1 MSTEPKPVDRIH
13 PNIGRTMTRHD
24 DMPGAIVSQ
33 AGEHYIIR
41 WQDGRETP
49 VKVETLAAADRAHLA
64 DMGRRVPV
72 KQPVKAAA
80 APARASP
87 TADMI
92 HKIVFANASGM
103 KDLKT
108 RAREALA
115 EMDLIRAGVKPAP
128 LTATETA
135 RILETCRNA
144 DPVPHCPTPPD
155 AASTAPVS
163 AYPHRKANA
172 TGLNRTATGRLRSGS
187 PWAKSGVA
195 SARCSSVG
203 GRQGSRRTS
212 RW

>member
-144 DPVPHCPTPPD
+144 DPVHLSAAEHAKILARLQGGSEDGKPTYD
-155 AASTAPVS
+155 EQVAAHVE
-163 AYPHRKANA
+163 
-172 TGLNRTATGRLRSGS
+172 RLRPS
-187 PWAKSGVA
+187 K
-195 SARCSSVG
+195 
-203 GRQGSRRTS
+203 
-212 RW
+212 